1 MRSLFMAMVSL
12 CLASSISIASA
23 QDLDITEIMAAKAA
37 YDESQTDARR
47 DALLLALANYQGDP
61 AVETVNAH
69 LIVMTQDALSGSY
82 ERVRE
87 SASAA
92 SRHLEP
98 VKDIVPRQYID
109 ASLLAAVALF
119 NTERDGDAMIEMAH
133 VEGFAAYHRDSTGE
147 RPDWATKFR
156 WKAEAWNM
164 AMDAFFETERRRHP
178 AEEDLSAIVASYRP
192 DDYEPTPAASEN
204 DEEVLPLCE
213 GRIVQSPKLKYPAQA
228 AKDGLV
234 GAVIIRFDLDTDG
247 KVANPK
253 VLASVPNESFDDE
266 ILKTI
271 VKWRYRAKNRK
282 QVGVT
287 CRVER
292 TNIVMPFNFLFGS

>member
-1 MRSLFMAMVSL
+1 MRCLFMAMAAL
-12 CLASSISIASA
+12 CLTNLISIVSA
-23 QDLDITEIMAAKAA
+23 QDLDITEIVAAKAA
-37 YDESQTDARR
+37 YDDSQTDARR

-69 LIVMTQDALSGSY
+69 LIIMTQDALSGSY
-82 ERVRE
+82 EKVRE

-109 ASLLAAVALF
+109 SSLLAAVALF

-164 AMDAFFETERRRHP
+164 AMDAFFESERKRHP
-178 AEEDLSAIVASYRP
+178 ADTQLSEIVASYRP
-192 DDYEPTPAASEN
+192 EDFEPEQAASAS
-204 DEEVLPLCE
+204 EEDLLPLCE
-213 GRIVQSPKLKYPAQA
+213 GRIIQSPKLKYPAKA
-228 AKDGLV
+228 EKDGLV
-234 GAVIIRFDLDTDG
+234 GAVILQFDLDEDG
-247 KVANPK
+247 NVTNPN

-282 QVGVT
+282 QIGVT
-287 CRVER
+287 CRVDR